1 MSEETRFEDEIVKS
15 LHKLDEIL
23 SKAQIQS
30 GEQSDVSWPTEG
42 EEYDSKDD
50 TKWDDDI
57 DDNGTDYVVKGMEGA
72 GGRKSD
78 EDEEEAEADDM
89 DKAYG
94 GMRMGMGKGRHMD
107 KAKNGKHGDEDDDEE
122 MDKANYGG
130 MMQSPVRKGVEVS
143 EFLNE
148 LTKSIVVY
156 CSQLEDTVEKS
167 LQQMHFEQGEMAKA
181 IAHNLDVLSD
191 VLSKSESNITQYADG
206 PARGPKS
213 MLDMSK
219 SVGETTQTDALD
231 KSLVL
236 NALMKGVE
244 AGTVSP
250 LEVIKCEQL
259 GVQAVSHDVVKSL
272 LA

>member
-1 MSEETRFEDEIVKS
+1 MMSEDTRFEDQIVKS

-23 SKAQIQS
+23 SKAQIQT
-30 GEQSDVSWPTEG
+30 GGQSDVKWSGGDT
-42 EEYDSKDD
+42 EEYDSDSD
-50 TKWDDDI
+50 TKWDDEVDE
-57 DDNGTDYVVKGMEGA
+57 NGTDYVGKGMENA
-72 GGRKSD
+72 AERDDEEEDEDD
-78 EDEEEAEADDM
+78 EDEAGPYDM
-89 DKAYG
+89 AP
-94 GMRMGMGKGRHMD
+94 
-107 KAKNGKHGDEDDDEE
+107 
-122 MDKANYGG
+122 
-130 MMQSPVRKGVEVS
+130 PVKKGVEVS

-167 LQQMHFEQGEMAKA
+167 LQQMHHEQGEMAKA

-191 VLSKSESNITQYADG
+191 VLSKSENNIVQYAG
-206 PARGPKS
+206 EPARGPKS

-219 SVGETTQTDALD
+219 SVGGASQQQPLD
-231 KSLVL
+231 KNLVL
-236 NALMKGVE
+236 SALVKGVE

>member
-50 TKWDDDI
+50 TKWDDEI
-57 DDNGTDYVVKGMEGA
+57 DDNGTDYVAKGMEDA
-72 GGRKSD
+72 DERKPEEEED
-78 EDEEEAEADDM
+78 EDADDM
-89 DKAYG
+89 DKAGYG
-94 GMRMGMGKGRHMD
+94 MS
-107 KAKNGKHGDEDDDEE
+107 
-122 MDKANYGG
+122 
-130 MMQSPVRKGVEVS
+130 QPPVRKGVEVS

-167 LQQMHFEQGEMAKA
+167 LQQMHHEQGEMAKA
-181 IAHNLDVLSD
+181 IAHNLDVLSG
-191 VLSKSESNITQYADG
+191 VLSKSETNITQYADG

-219 SVGETTQTDALD
+219 SVGEATQTNTLD
-231 KSLVL
+231 KSVVL
-236 NALMKGVE
+236 SALMKGVE

>member
-1 MSEETRFEDEIVKS
+1 MMSDETMFESEIVKS

-30 GEQSDVSWPTEG
+30 GGQSDVEWSGGDT
-42 EEYDSKDD
+42 EEYDSDSD

-57 DDNGTDYVVKGMEGA
+57 DDDGTDYKKGIDGA
-72 GGRKSD
+72 KHD
-78 EDEEEAEADDM
+78 VLKAQEDEEEEDD
-89 DKAYG
+89 
-94 GMRMGMGKGRHMD
+94 
-107 KAKNGKHGDEDDDEE
+107 DDDEE
-122 MDKANYGG
+122 KAGYGLP
-130 MMQSPVRKGVEVS
+130 PVRKGVEVS

-148 LTKSIVVY
+148 LAKSIAVY

-167 LQQMHFEQGEMAKA
+167 LQQMHYEQGEVAKA
-181 IAHNLDVLSD
+181 IAHNLDVLSG
-191 VLSKSESNITQYADG
+191 VLSKSESNIVQYADE

-219 SVGETTQTDALD
+219 SVEGSAPTDGID
-231 KSLVL
+231 KSMVLSALV
-236 NALMKGVE
+236 KGVE

>member
-57 DDNGTDYVVKGMEGA
+57 DENGTDYVAKGMEGA
-72 GGRKSD
+72 DERKPEE
-78 EDEEEAEADDM
+78 EDEEEEADGM
-89 DKAYG
+89 DKAGY
-94 GMRMGMGKGRHMD
+94 
-107 KAKNGKHGDEDDDEE
+107 
-122 MDKANYGG
+122 G
-130 MMQSPVRKGVEVS
+130 MMQPPVRKGVEVS

-167 LQQMHFEQGEMAKA
+167 LQQMHYEQGEMAKA

-191 VLSKSESNITQYADG
+191 VLSKSESNITQYADA

-219 SVGETTQTDALD
+219 SVGEATQTNTLD
-231 KSLVL
+231 KSVVL
-236 NALMKGVE
+236 SALMKGVE

>member
-57 DDNGTDYVVKGMEGA
+57 DDNGTDYVAKGMEDA
-72 GGRKSD
+72 DERKPEEE
-78 EDEEEAEADDM
+78 EDEAEADDM
-89 DKAYG
+89 DKAAY
-94 GMRMGMGKGRHMD
+94 
-107 KAKNGKHGDEDDDEE
+107 
-122 MDKANYGG
+122 G
-130 MMQSPVRKGVEVS
+130 MMQPPVRKGVEVS

-167 LQQMHFEQGEMAKA
+167 LQQMHYEQGEMAKA

-191 VLSKSESNITQYADG
+191 VLSKSESNITQYADE

-219 SVGETTQTDALD
+219 SVGEATQTNTLD
-231 KSLVL
+231 KSVVL

>member
-57 DDNGTDYVVKGMEGA
+57 DENGTDYVAKGMEGA
-72 GGRKSD
+72 DERKPEE
-78 EDEEEAEADDM
+78 EDEEEEADDM
-89 DKAYG
+89 GKANYGMKHMDKV
-94 GMRMGMGKGRHMD
+94 RHMD
-107 KAKNGKHGDEDDDEE
+107 KAG
-122 MDKANYGG
+122 YG
-130 MMQSPVRKGVEVS
+130 MMQPPVRKGVEVS

-167 LQQMHFEQGEMAKA
+167 LQQMHYEQGEMAKA

-191 VLSKSESNITQYADG
+191 VLSKSESNITQYADA

-219 SVGETTQTDALD
+219 SVGEATQTNTLD
-231 KSLVL
+231 KSVVL
-236 NALMKGVE
+236 SALMKGVE

>member
-23 SKAQIQS
+23 SKAQIQT
-30 GEQSDVSWPTEG
+30 GGQSDVEWSG
-42 EEYDSKDD
+42 GDAEEYDTQED

-57 DDNGTDYVVKGMEGA
+57 KDDGTDYVAKAM
-72 GGRKSD
+72 
-78 EDEEEAEADDM
+78 EDEEEEEEEEKAKADDM
-89 DKAYG
+89 DKAGY
-94 GMRMGMGKGRHMD
+94 GMGSMAAPRM
-107 KAKNGKHGDEDDDEE
+107 N
-122 MDKANYGG
+122 
-130 MMQSPVRKGVEVS
+130 KGVEVS

-148 LTKSIVVY
+148 LTKSIAVY
-156 CSQLEDTVEKS
+156 CHQLEDTIEKS
-167 LQQMHFEQGEMAKA
+167 LVQIHHEQGEMAKS
-181 IAHNLDVLSD
+181 IAHNLSVLD
-191 VLSKSESNITQYADG
+191 DELSKSIGNIVEYADA

-219 SVGETTQTDALD
+219 SMGEATQTDALD
-231 KSLVL
+231 KSVVL
-236 NALMKGVE
+236 SALMKGVE

>member
-1 MSEETRFEDEIVKS
+1 MSEDTRFEDEIVKS

-23 SKAQIQS
+23 SKAQIQT
-30 GEQSDVSWPTEG
+30 GGQSDVEWSGGDT
-42 EEYDSKDD
+42 EEYDSDSD

-57 DDNGTDYVVKGMEGA
+57 DDNGTDYVAKSMENA
-72 GGRKSD
+72 EERD
-78 EDEEEAEADDM
+78 DEEEEDKEEDDM
-89 DKAYG
+89 DKAGGYG
-94 GMRMGMGKGRHMD
+94 MPMH
-107 KAKNGKHGDEDDDEE
+107 
-122 MDKANYGG
+122 
-130 MMQSPVRKGVEVS
+130 SPPVKKGVEVS

-167 LQQMHFEQGEMAKA
+167 LQQMHYEQGEMAKA

-191 VLSKSESNITQYADG
+191 VLSKSENNIVQYADE

-219 SVGETTQTDALD
+219 SVGGDAPTDEID
-231 KSLVL
+231 KSMVLSALV
-236 NALMKGVE
+236 KGVE